1 MNQGRVMVPLLAPSW
16 GGIHAVALNLN
27 SFMQQAG
34 WPWLVILP
42 EEAEAVADRLQ
53 QGGVDV
59 LRLPLSRIRKS
70 LSVKIQYQYFTSL
83 SRDVKLLADV
93 IKEREISV
101 VQAVGIHHL
110 QVGFAA
116 KRANTPLVWQ
126 IHSASLPRPLRYLF
140 APVALGMSDHLMTNG
155 VKVGKEF
162 PGVEKF
168 ADRKSVFYAPI
179 NPDSFISTSE
189 KRVAARAE
197 LNLEPEN
204 IVLGTIGNRTHQ
216 KAHDVLIRTG
226 IRLFEKNRN
235 VRIVIFGA
243 EVATNNSYYK
253 TVVEPWIARANALHP
268 QLVQVLNAGNRVSE
282 LIHSFDIFCLTSVT
296 EGVPVALF
304 EAMASNLPVVS
315 FDVGSV
321 SEIIADGE
329 TGFLIPD
336 RNEEILYEKLDTL
349 VSDQELRGHY
359 ARRSRTLLM
368 ESFSIQDVAKAHT
381 KAYEAA
387 ITYHQQKRT
396 GKM

>member
-1 MNQGRVMVPLLAPSW
+1 MNQGRVLVPLLAPSW

-27 SFMQQAG
+27 PFMQKAG

-70 LSVKIQYQYFTSL
+70 LSVKVQYQYFTSL
-83 SRDVKLLADV
+83 ATDIKLLADV

-116 KRANTPLVWQ
+116 KRANAPLVWQ

-140 APVALGMSDHLMTNG
+140 TPVALGMTDHLMTNG
-155 VKVGKEF
+155 IKVGTEF

-179 NPDSFISTSE
+179 NPYTFQSSQE
-189 KRVAARAE
+189 KRNASRAE
-197 LNLEPEN
+197 LNLKPEN
-204 IVLGTIGNRTHQ
+204 IVIGTIGNRTRQ
-216 KAHDVLIRTG
+216 KAQDVLIRTG
-226 IRLFEKNRN
+226 IRLFENN
-235 VRIVIFGA
+235 PHVRIVILGA
-243 EVATNNSYYK
+243 EIATNRDYYK
-253 TVVEPWIARANALHP
+253 TVVEPWVTKANALHP
-268 QLVQVLNAGNRVSE
+268 ELVQILNAGTRVSE
-282 LIHSFDIFCLTSVT
+282 LIHCFDIFCMTSVT

-304 EAMASNLPVVS
+304 EAMASSLPVVS

-321 SEIIADGE
+321 SEIIADGK
-329 TGFLIPD
+329 TGFLIPNRD
-336 RNEEILYEKLDTL
+336 EEILLDKLGVL
-349 VSDQELRGHY
+349 VSDRELRDRCSKQST
-359 ARRSRTLLM
+359 ALLM

-381 KAYEAA
+381 KAYDAA
-387 ITYHQQKRT
+387 IQYHMLKRNERV
-396 GKM
+396 